1 MYILVDENNVIV
13 ACSSSAIN
21 KTNEGY
27 LVDGVLYIE
36 NELAAYATNYATTD
50 CVQKKCF
57 CKTQAN
63 CIHENCPYYN
73 ECCVNGETTG
83 VYTNKRY
90 GEVCSAE
97 GKQLIVDE
105 LKSIKPTLDV
115 SSHDTFPTIADT
127 IDTMFDDATVNK
139 LNLGEG
145 VIAYNGNG
153 QVTGESEVIEK
164 YDELP
169 DAEVWRIGN
178 VIKCRGSIYICEVT
192 DDEVTY
198 NLTVYGTGVGSYTIK
213 HAATGEIVTDKVKFG
228 EEYIYEFT
236 AIDGATPIGVQ
247 INDTY
252 YTRFLGDLDI
262 TDTTVTGSFVAT
274 GDTDIGCDCNYGML
288 GVKFSEAGSG
298 TVSINDLQNT
308 TGTTVFTEDGS
319 TGAALF
325 IGKTYYVTVTA
336 NDGYAP
342 NGDWVNAVRMECDLT
357 YNKYEGIPLWAVYT
371 VVDETETSATIEFT
385 AGGYHTITVD
395 LVKSVKKYN
404 NIKVHLENV
413 TYPDDGYY
421 RLNGGEW
428 VALTKSG
435 VILNNVEKLEVYG
448 DNNDV
453 CGVYIYD
460 SNGSQVKSIDWL
472 GGVEDPTD
480 VTPYLQDGYVVEVCP
495 GD

>member
-13 ACSSSAIN
+13 ACSNSAIT
-21 KTNEGY
+21 KTQDGY
-27 LVDGVLYIE
+27 VVDGVLYIE
-36 NELAAYATNYATTD
+36 NGLDSYATDAATLE
-50 CVQKKCF
+50 CVQRNCF
-57 CKTQAN
+57 CKN
-63 CIHENCPYYN
+63 KENCLGGDCPFYN
-73 ECCVNGETTG
+73 ECVSG
-83 VYTNKRY
+83 VYPNKKY
-90 GEVCSAE
+90 GDVCSAE
-97 GKQLIVDE
+97 AKELIVNE
-105 LKSIKPTLDV
+105 LKTLKPTLELDRY
-115 SSHDTFPTIADT
+115 DTFPTIANT
-127 IDTMFDDATVNK
+127 IDTMLDDATVNS

-145 VIAYNGNG
+145 VIAYNGSG
-153 QVTGESEVIEK
+153 VVTGESEVIEQ

-198 NLTVYGTGVGSYTIK
+198 NLTVYDTGGGVGSYTIK

-236 AIDGATPIGVQ
+236 AIDGATPHGVQ
-247 INDTY
+247 INDHY
-252 YTRFLGDLDI
+252 YMRLLGELDI

-274 GDTDIGCDCNYGML
+274 GDTDIGCDCNYGRL
-288 GVKFSEAGSG
+288 EVKFSEAGSG
-298 TVSINDLQNT
+298 SVSINDLQNT
-308 TGTTVFTEDGS
+308 TETKVFTEDGS
-319 TGAALF
+319 VGAALF
-325 IGKTYYVTVTA
+325 MGKTYYVTVTA

-342 NGDWVNAVRMECDLT
+342 NGDWVNAVKMECDLT
-357 YNKYEGIPLWAVYT
+357 YNKYEEIPLWAVYT

-448 DNNDV
+448 DNYDV